1 MPINIRNREVEQ
13 LVDELRPET
22 GRGITEIVLD
32 LLRREVARTRRL
44 RALHERRRR
53 IESLVARYRARLPA
67 QAETPETIIGYDEH
81 GLPS

>member
-1 MPINIRNREVEQ
+1 VPINIRNHEVEQ
-13 LVDELRPET
+13 LVDEHRQ
-22 GRGITEIVLD
+22 
-32 LLRREVARTRRL
+32 
-44 RALHERRRR
+44 R